1 MSVRSCFTG
10 KIEAGKVDPDAGQRL
25 LAMLDSVTSERGR
38 RQALLDIAAGATADA
53 ERQAD
58 LFRRTTI
65 AQANVL
71 RAVSAYED
79 KVKGLRETKGSFGF
93 GNQAPPTLGKE
104 QSSAGFALRSLLARD
119 PFEIANWGNV
129 SAIAR
134 DLRGQAHAI
143 FADAIEALR
152 PKALGLKS
160 EAALELD
167 LLRAGFGETTKDPR
181 AGSAADAWFKAEG
194 MLADEYIAAG
204 GQLAKRERYM
214 PNPDFDRAKVQA
226 LGPDRFRAL
235 VDANVDREK
244 MIDFSTNA
252 PMTDTR
258 YNELVRRAYDNIVS
272 NSLEGTVPSGAVR
285 GRPMVANAREAP
297 RLFAWKNAE
306 SWMKVAEAVGEH
318 SSPYEAMLGHISAM
332 ANDTALMRTLGPN
345 PRATLN
351 FMLDVLAREPARL
364 GRVAGDD
371 SAKADRRDH
380 EGEQGD
386 RDPRRHRKAP
396 DGRLVLR
403 SRRRQSH
410 PGQHHAGQYARRCAA
425 CVELGATRLG
435 ADFLAHGSRLRCH
448 DRAFQRDPGNGH
460 AVARR
465 QDDGREG
472 LGDLRGATG
481 PGRRHA
487 GACRRAVGPRDG
499 RSDPLGH
506 GREAFVG
513 DDPRF
518 GPAALDRD
526 RCARPSRSKRW
537 RMRRARA
544 IRRSASSRRRSVA
557 RWSATAST
565 APDGTRSAARRR
577 MSRGR
582 MRC

>member
-1 MSVRSCFTG
+1 VCDPVSLERSRPEKSIPTPASGCSRCSTASHRS
-10 KIEAGKVDPDAGQRL
+10 AGGARRC
-25 LAMLDSVTSERGR
+25 STSPPAR
-38 RQALLDIAAGATADA
+38 RADA
-53 ERQAD
+53 ARQAD

-152 PKALGLKS
+152 PKALGFKS

-272 NSLEGTVPSGAVR
+272 NSLEGTVPS
-285 GRPMVANAREAP
+285 AP
-297 RLFAWKNAE
+297 
-306 SWMKVAEAVGEH
+306 
-318 SSPYEAMLGHISAM
+318 
-332 ANDTALMRTLGPN
+332 
-345 PRATLN
+345 
-351 FMLDVLAREPARL
+351 
-364 GRVAGDD
+364 
-371 SAKADRRDH
+371 
-380 EGEQGD
+380 
-386 RDPRRHRKAP
+386 
-396 DGRLVLR
+396 
-403 SRRRQSH
+403 
-410 PGQHHAGQYARRCAA
+410 CAA
-425 CVELGATRLG
+425 
-435 ADFLAHGSRLRCH
+435 
-448 DRAFQRDPGNGH
+448 
-460 AVARR
+460 
-465 QDDGREG
+465 
-472 LGDLRGATG
+472 
-481 PGRRHA
+481 
-487 GACRRAVGPRDG
+487 
-499 RSDPLGH
+499 
-506 GREAFVG
+506 
-513 DDPRF
+513 
-518 GPAALDRD
+518 
-526 RCARPSRSKRW
+526 
-537 RMRRARA
+537 
-544 IRRSASSRRRSVA
+544 A
-557 RWSATAST
+557 RWWR
-565 APDGTRSAARRR
+565 TRARRR
-577 MSRGR
+577 GCFRGR
-582 MRC
+582 TPKAG